1 MALVLEILVKA
12 PLCCMRLLHVN
23 GFNGEGSEEDLQA
36 ARSTSDGEKAI
47 KVQDIKNNLKETI
60 KTIVAAMSNLV
71 SPVELANPKNQF
83 RVDYILSV
91 VSMPNFDFPPEFYEH
106 AKALWKDEGVH
117 ACYKHSNQ
125 YQLIDC
131 VQYFLDKMDVI
142 KQADSVPSDQDLL
155 HRHVLTSGIFETK
168 FQVDEV
174 NFHMFDVG
182 GQHDERC
189 KGIQCFSDVTAII
202 FMVASSSCNI
212 VIWEDNQTSCLQEA
226 LNLLKSIWNNRWLH
240 TISVILFLNKQD
252 LLAEKVLARKSKIE
266 DYVPEFAHYTIP
278 EDTTPESGED
288 PQVIRAK
295 YFT

>member
-1 MALVLEILVKA
+1 
-12 PLCCMRLLHVN
+12 MRILHVN
-23 GFNGEGSEEDLQA
+23 GFNGEGNEEDLQA
-36 ARSTSDGEKAI
+36 AGSTSDGEKAI
-47 KVQDIKNNLKETI
+47 KVQDIKNNLKEMI

-106 AKALWKDEGVH
+106 AKALWEDEGVH

-131 VQYFLDKMDVI
+131 AQYFLDKMDVI

-155 HRHVLTSGIFETK
+155 HHHVLTPGIFETK
-168 FQVDEV
+168 FQVDKV
-174 NFHMFDVG
+174 NFHTFDVG
-182 GQHDERC
+182 GQHDERR
-189 KGIQCFSDVTAII
+189 KGIQCFSDVTAVI
-202 FMVASSSCNI
+202 FMVASSNCNM
-212 VIWEDNQTSCLQEA
+212 VIRGDNQTSCLQEA

-252 LLAEKVLARKSKIE
+252 LKSKIE
-266 DYVPEFAHYTIP
+266 DYVPEFARYTTP

-288 PQVIRAK
+288 PHVTPRMHLRQ
-295 YFT
+295 YELL